1 MARASARNATAVAPM
16 EHSCR
21 RMIAKNAKVQATAP
35 YATARGKLNRA
46 AGAGIS
52 LLRRRERNSYEKE
65 VCMQK
70 SSVRVVCLCWLLAL
84 SVSAVFT
91 QTVRTKK
98 ETLTNAS
105 VIELAKLG
113 LSEALII
120 EKIRQSEH
128 RFDTSV
134 EGLKQLKA
142 AQLSDA
148 LIAFILNPQ
157 AAPVAPSMAVV
168 APTATAKPAASGNTP
183 AATYNPAGQ
192 KVATPLPPDKGVYLW
207 DGKTMHLLHQ
217 SRVPSMGTSVWRSVT
232 PFVKKKIE
240 LQMFDAHA
248 KLQFDNNEPVI
259 VVSGMGDIVPGV
271 PSFRLLYVKTGGM
284 RKDRR
289 IVGTYDVGG
298 FFGSVSMVDNEI
310 ECRMEKL
317 AVGVYAFK
325 PDKALPDGEY
335 GVAHVP
341 PLAAASTQPGFA
353 PPIWDFG
360 IYTEARVKE

>member
-1 MARASARNATAVAPM
+1 MRKDLIRW
-16 EHSCR
+16 
-21 RMIAKNAKVQATAP
+21 I
-35 YATARGKLNRA
+35 
-46 AGAGIS
+46 
-52 LLRRRERNSYEKE
+52 
-65 VCMQK
+65 
-70 SSVRVVCLCWLLAL
+70 CLCLLLAL
-84 SVSAVFT
+84 ADAPLFAQKARPSMS
-91 QTVRTKK
+91 KK

-113 LSEALII
+113 LSEAVII
-120 EKIRQSEH
+120 EKIRQSPQ

-134 EGLKQLKA
+134 EGLKQLKGA
-142 AQLSDA
+142 GLSDA
-148 LIAFILNPQ
+148 LIAFMLNPQ
-157 AAPVAPSMAVV
+157 AAAPVV
-168 APTATAKPAASGNTP
+168 APVATVAPAPVVAPVVTAKPVATAATP

-240 LQMFDAHA
+240 LQMFDAHS

-259 VVSGMGDIVPGV
+259 VVSGMGEIVPGV

-310 ECRMEKL
+310 ECRTEKL
-317 AVGVYAFK
+317 AVGIYAFK
-325 PDKALPDGEY
+325 PVKALPDGEY
-335 GVAHVP
+335 GVTHVP
-341 PLAAASTQPGFA
+341 PLAAASTQPSFA

-360 IYTEARVKE
+360 IYTEARLRE